1 MTSYTKTVTSKQE
14 KQWQCINK
22 CDINCNVCSVVFW
35 TATTS
40 DCSYSLPTAYSIWSV
55 LYQNQTDMHL
65 LRRATIMRADARTNL
80 TISYKLI
87 EAQTQQHAG
96 SLE

>member
-1 MTSYTKTVTSKQE
+1 
-14 KQWQCINK
+14 
-22 CDINCNVCSVVFW
+22 
-35 TATTS
+35 
-40 DCSYSLPTAYSIWSV
+40 V